1 MTYTDQEVPDGAESV
16 AIRGLLEIKQLNGRY
31 GPFPVAWLDSPLGRF
46 RINDS
51 WIETLD
57 AGEYRGTFHAYELSL
72 YGYRAY
78 GEQRTCI
85 AAKIAQYELDDYADS
100 GTPEP
105 QWETDPLEE
114 EAAAVDPGFSRE
126 LPQSAG
132 GDQDEAILLLQSFD
146 GDWQYG
152 ADYKIDTTLPRAD
165 IIACR
170 NALKALN
177 YAIDV
182 KTQSYR
188 LEVQH
193 G

>member
-16 AIRGLLEIKQLNGRY
+16 ALTGILEIKQLNGRY

-100 GTPEP
+100 ATPEP

-114 EAAAVDPGFSRE
+114 EAAVVDPGFSRE

-170 NALKALN
+170 SALKALD

-182 KTQSYR
+182 KTQRYR

>member
-1 MTYTDQEVPDGAESV
+1 MGGFSAFLFFTEIPHDLYRP
-16 AIRGLLEIKQLNGRY
+16 IKQLNGRF

-57 AGEYRGTFHAYELSL
+57 VGEYRGTFHAWELSL
-72 YGYRAY
+72 YGYRAF

-85 AAKIAQYELDDYADS
+85 LAKIAWYELDDYADS
-100 GTPEP
+100 DTAEP

-114 EAAAVDPGFSRE
+114 EAELDPGFVRE
-126 LPQSAG
+126 PPLPTDDG
-132 GDQDEAILLLQSFD
+132 QDEAILLLQSFD

-152 ADYKIDTTLPRAD
+152 ADYKIDTTLPRTD

-170 NALKALN
+170 NALKALG
-177 YAIDV
+177 YSIDV
-182 KTQSYR
+182 KTQCYR
-188 LEVQH
+188 PEVQH

>member
-1 MTYTDQEVPDGAESV
+1 MTYTDVPDGAESV

-105 QWETDPLEE
+105 QWEEDYRWDG
-114 EAAAVDPGFSRE
+114 AQHRYVYIDH
-126 LPQSAG
+126 
-132 GDQDEAILLLQSFD
+132 D
-146 GDWQYG
+146 GD
-152 ADYKIDTTLPRAD
+152 
-165 IIACR
+165 
-170 NALKALN
+170 
-177 YAIDV
+177 
-182 KTQSYR
+182 
-188 LEVQH
+188 
-193 G
+193 

>member
-1 MTYTDQEVPDGAESV
+1 MTYIDQEAPDGAESV

-100 GTPEP
+100 ATPEP

-114 EAAAVDPGFSRE
+114 EAAVVDPGFSRE

-152 ADYKIDTTLPRAD
+152 ADYKIDTTLPRTD

-170 NALKALN
+170 NALKALG

-182 KTQSYR
+182 KTQRYR

>member
-16 AIRGLLEIKQLNGRY
+16 ALTGILEIKQLNGRF

-57 AGEYRGTFHAYELSL
+57 PGEYRGTFHAYELSL

-85 AAKIAQYELDDYADS
+85 LAKIAWYKLDDYADG

-114 EAAAVDPGFSRE
+114 EAEVDPEFRRE
-126 LPQSAG
+126 SPQPAD
-132 GDQDEAILLLQSFD
+132 GDQDEAIMLLQSFD
-146 GDWQYG
+146 GEWQYG
-152 ADYKIDTTLPRAD
+152 ADYKIDTTLPRTD

-170 NALKALN
+170 NALKALG

-182 KTQSYR
+182 KTQRYR

>member
-1 MTYTDQEVPDGAESV
+1 MTYTDQEVPDGAESI
-16 AIRGLLEIKQLNGRY
+16 ALTGILEIKQLNGRF

-100 GTPEP
+100 ATPEP

-114 EAAAVDPGFSRE
+114 EAAVVDPGFSRE

-146 GDWQYG
+146 GEWQYG
-152 ADYKIDTTLPRAD
+152 ADYKIDTTLPRTD

-170 NALKALN
+170 NALKALG

-182 KTQSYR
+182 KTQRYR

>member
-16 AIRGLLEIKQLNGRY
+16 ALTGILEIKQLNGRY

-152 ADYKIDTTLPRAD
+152 ADYKIDTTLPRTD

-170 NALKALN
+170 NALKALD

-182 KTQSYR
+182 KTQRYR

>member
-1 MTYTDQEVPDGAESV
+1 MTYTDQEAPDGAESV
-16 AIRGLLEIKQLNGRY
+16 ALTGILEIKQLNGRF

-57 AGEYRGTFHAYELSL
+57 PGEYRGTFHAYELSL

>member
-1 MTYTDQEVPDGAESV
+1 MTYTDQEVPDGAESI
-16 AIRGLLEIKQLNGRY
+16 ALTGILEIKQLNGRF

-100 GTPEP
+100 ATPEP
-105 QWETDPLEE
+105 PMGHRP
-114 EAAAVDPGFSRE
+114 ARRRRAVVDPGFSRE

-152 ADYKIDTTLPRAD
+152 ADYKIDTTLPRTD

-170 NALKALN
+170 NALKALG

-182 KTQSYR
+182 KTQRYR

>member
-16 AIRGLLEIKQLNGRY
+16 ALTGILEIKQLNGRF

-57 AGEYRGTFHAYELSL
+57 PGEYRGTFHAYELSL

-100 GTPEP
+100 ATPEP

-114 EAAAVDPGFSRE
+114 EAAVVDPGFSRE
-126 LPQSAG
+126 LSQSAG

-152 ADYKIDTTLPRAD
+152 ADYKIDTTLPRTD

-170 NALKALN
+170 NALKALG

-182 KTQSYR
+182 KTQRYR

>member
-16 AIRGLLEIKQLNGRY
+16 ALTGILEIKQLNGRF

-57 AGEYRGTFHAYELSL
+57 PGEYRGTFHAYELSL

-146 GDWQYG
+146 GEWQYG
-152 ADYKIDTTLPRAD
+152 DDYKIDTTLPRTD

-170 NALKALN
+170 NALKALG

-182 KTQSYR
+182 KTQRYR

>member
-1 MTYTDQEVPDGAESV
+1 MP
-16 AIRGLLEIKQLNGRY
+16 
-31 GPFPVAWLDSPLGRF
+31 
-46 RINDS
+46 
-51 WIETLD
+51 
-57 AGEYRGTFHAYELSL
+57 YELSL

-100 GTPEP
+100 ATPEP

-114 EAAAVDPGFSRE
+114 EAAVVDPGFSRE

-170 NALKALN
+170 NAPEG
-177 YAIDV
+177 
-182 KTQSYR
+182 TR
-188 LEVQH
+188 LRH
-193 G
+193 

>member
-1 MTYTDQEVPDGAESV
+1 MTYIDQEAPDGAESV

-100 GTPEP
+100 ATPEP

-114 EAAAVDPGFSRE
+114 EAAVVDPGFSRE
-126 LPQSAG
+126 LSQSAG

-152 ADYKIDTTLPRAD
+152 ADYKIDTTLPRTD

-170 NALKALN
+170 NALKALG

-182 KTQSYR
+182 KTQRYR

>member
-16 AIRGLLEIKQLNGRY
+16 ALTGILEIKQLNGRF
-31 GPFPVAWLDSPLGRF
+31 GPFPVAWLDSPLGHF

-57 AGEYRGTFHAYELSL
+57 PGEYRGIFYAWELSL
-72 YGYRAY
+72 YGYRAF

-85 AAKIAQYELDDYADS
+85 LAKIAWYELDDYADS
-100 GTPEP
+100 GAAEP

-114 EAAAVDPGFSRE
+114 ESTAVAPGFVRE
-126 LPQSAG
+126 PPLPTDDG
-132 GDQDEAILLLQSFD
+132 QDEAILLLQSFD

-152 ADYKIDTTLPRAD
+152 ADYKIDTTLPRTD

-170 NALKALN
+170 NALKALG
-177 YAIDV
+177 YSIDV
-182 KTQSYR
+182 KTQCYR
-188 LEVQH
+188 PEVQH

>member
-16 AIRGLLEIKQLNGRY
+16 ALTGILEIKQLNGRF

-57 AGEYRGTFHAYELSL
+57 PGEYRGTFYAWELSL

>member
-1 MTYTDQEVPDGAESV
+1 MTYTDQEAPDGAESV

-100 GTPEP
+100 ATPEP

-114 EAAAVDPGFSRE
+114 EAAVVDPGFSRE

-152 ADYKIDTTLPRAD
+152 ADYKIDTTLPRTD

-177 YAIDV
+177 YIINV
-182 KTQSYR
+182 KTQRYR

>member
-114 EAAAVDPGFSRE
+114 EAAAVEPGFSRE
-126 LPQSAG
+126 LPQPAG

-152 ADYKIDTTLPRAD
+152 ADYKIDTTLPRTD

-170 NALKALN
+170 NALKALD

-182 KTQSYR
+182 KTQRYR

>member
-1 MTYTDQEVPDGAESV
+1 MTYTDQETPDGAESV

-57 AGEYRGTFHAYELSL
+57 AGEYRGTFHVYELSL

-85 AAKIAQYELDDYADS
+85 AAKIAWYELDDYADS
-100 GTPEP
+100 ATPEP

-170 NALKALN
+170 NALKALD

-182 KTQSYR
+182 KTQRYR